1 MSNIVKRRTEVDT
14 ALTTEKQ
21 RKVTAATPKQQ
32 DMVIAD
38 LSGSMSYSAFEGK
51 SRYQCLQEALAPY
64 LGRVQ
69 VLAFNNFVREVDADS
84 LPEPA
89 GFTAMDKAF
98 KVATYLEPLK
108 VLVISDGCP
117 DNKERAIDE
126 AKKLVNEKEDGTF
139 DRTIDVMYIGPANE
153 VAEAFMHKLSDIGHG
168 RYFNFEVDK
177 QSPALLEQ
185 KIGSLLAL
193 PQPGTIEL

>member
-1 MSNIVKRRTEVDT
+1 MSNIIKRRTEDT

-21 RKVTAATPKQQ
+21 RKVTAQTPKNQ

-38 LSGSMSYSAFEGK
+38 LSGSMSYSAFEGM
-51 SRYQCLQEALAPY
+51 SRYECLQQALAPY

-69 VLAFNNFVREVDADS
+69 VLAFNNYVREVDADS
-84 LPEPA
+84 LPVPA

-98 KVATYLEPLK
+98 QVATYLEPLK
-108 VLVISDGCP
+108 VLMISDGCP
-117 DNKERAIDE
+117 DNKGRAIDE
-126 AKKLVNEKEDGTF
+126 AKKLINEKTDGTF
-139 DRTIDVMYIGPANE
+139 DRVMDVMYIGPENE
-153 VAEAFMHKLSDIGHG
+153 AAEAFMRQLADIGHG
-168 RYFNFEVDK
+168 RYFNFKIDK

>member
-1 MSNIVKRRTEVDT
+1 MPNIIRREQDNG
-14 ALTTEKQ
+14 LTTEKQ
-21 RKVTAATPKQQ
+21 RKVTASTPKNQ

-38 LSGSMSYSAFEGK
+38 LSGSMSYDAFEGK

-69 VLAFNNFVREVDADS
+69 VLAFNNYVREVDADS
-84 LPEPA
+84 LPVPA

-108 VLVISDGCP
+108 VLLISDGCP
-117 DNKERAIDE
+117 DNKGRAIDE
-126 AKKLVNEKEDGTF
+126 LKRLIGDYE
-139 DRTIDVMYIGPANE
+139 RIMDVMYIGPDNE
-153 VAEAFMHKLSDIGHG
+153 EAEAFMRQLADIGKG
-168 RYFNFEVDK
+168 RYFNFKIDK

-193 PQPGTIEL
+193 PSPGTIEL